1 MIQRIQ
7 TLYLLAAFALGIVC
21 LSLPI
26 GNFFA
31 EDTGRV
37 GLMYNL
43 MFRYEPQLI
52 VEGMKGYSLSPFSL
66 FAILAI
72 ATTLTFLNIFLYRRR
87 ALQMRVCTFSI
98 ILNVAW
104 YVLYVFF
111 AHYLG
116 DGLEASF
123 RPTWTAALPFCNI
136 VMLYLAF
143 RGIMKDEMLVRSL
156 DRLR

>member
-1 MIQRIQ
+1 MIQRLQ
-7 TLYLLAAFALGIVC
+7 TLYLLAAFALGVLC
-21 LSLPI
+21 LSMPI
-26 GNFFA
+26 GNYFA
-31 EDTGRV
+31 ENAGRV
-37 GLMYNL
+37 GVMYNL
-43 MFRYEPQLI
+43 MFRYDAQVI
-52 VEGMKGYSLSPFSL
+52 VEGMKGYTFAPFSL

-72 ATTLTFLNIFLYRRR
+72 ASTLTFLNIFLYRRR

-104 YVLYVFF
+104 YVLYFF
-111 AHYLG
+111 FMHYLG

-123 RPTWTAALPFCNI
+123 RPSWTAALPFCN
-136 VMLYLAF
+136 VVFLYLAF